1 MAAAVPWILL
11 EGLLMGG
18 ASIGADK
25 AAGMKLSAAGLLYLA
40 FTTSRVRRASKPA
53 VDEVLVN
60 LLYRAATGRTV
71 PSWATEVDDREDED
85 EEDKELQRRFD
96 EAMTKGKHA
105 AEPPSTRPA
114 CRREGATGR
123 FTWDHQEM
131 CLSHKSWPCR

>member
-1 MAAAVPWILL
+1 MYARLYALGVLAFAAVAAAAVVAVYFSDFPWYFWVAAAVPWILL

-71 PSWATEVDDREDED
+71 PSSGER
-85 EEDKELQRRFD
+85 
-96 EAMTKGKHA
+96 
-105 AEPPSTRPA
+105 
-114 CRREGATGR
+114 GR
-123 FTWDHQEM
+123 
-131 CLSHKSWPCR
+131 